1 MRHKHTLSHY
11 RLLTGNMGRLYPV
24 GLVEVLPKDTFQH
37 STSLFLRFSPM
48 AAPVMHP
55 VTVRMHHFFV
65 PHRLVWPESEGGG
78 WEQFI
83 TSGPDGE
90 DTQQVPVIPTTG
102 VAADLYDYYGLPQQA
117 GLNVSAMPV
126 RGYNLIFN
134 EWFRDQDLLTP
145 REDNDTSVPLV
156 SWQKDYLTTARP
168 WPQKGPAITLPLG
181 TKAPVVG
188 IGMVDQT
195 FGTEVKDHYETGK
208 SEATSYTN
216 YRPTWGD
223 TDAQRSNITEDPDNP
238 GFPGIFADLSQAS
251 AVPINEFRKAFALQR
266 YAEAR
271 ARYGS
276 RYTEYLKYLGCNPRD
291 SRLQRPEYLA
301 GGKANVSTSEVLQ
314 TSDDTGGP
322 NDRFGIGDMYGHGV
336 AALRSNAYRRTFDE
350 HGYVHTM
357 ISVRPKAIY
366 TNGAERHWLRRFRD
380 EFWQRELQHIGQQEV
395 WDGEV
400 FVDATPSDLETYGTF
415 GYADRYRE
423 YREQQSRIAGEFRN
437 TLDYWHLARDFAAP
451 PVLNQSFIDCDP
463 SKRIFNVQDQ
473 DVLWMAAQHRL
484 VARRLVSRNAAGRI
498 L

>member
-11 RLLTGNMGRLYPV
+11 RLLTGDMGRLYPV

-65 PHRLVWPESEGGG
+65 PHRLVWEEAEGGG

-90 DTQQVPVIPTTG
+90 DAQTVPTLPTTG
-102 VAADLYDYYGLPQQA
+102 TAADLYDYYGLPQQT
-117 GLNVSAMPV
+117 GLEVSALPI
-126 RGYNLIFN
+126 RGFNLIFN
-134 EWFRDQDLLTP
+134 EWFRDQDLVDKRL
-145 REDNDTSVPLV
+145 EDDTGIPLV

-188 IGMVDQT
+188 IGKNTDQFLRSNQT
-195 FGTEVKDHYETGK
+195 VRETGGTE
-208 SEATSYTN
+208 
-216 YRPTWGD
+216 PTYASSAQVDGIDQHERFDVLED
-223 TDAQRSNITEDPDNP
+223 TDHP
-238 GFPGIFADLSQAS
+238 GFPAIYADLSQSEAI
-251 AVPINEFRKAFALQR
+251 PINEFRKAFALQR

-301 GGKANVSTSEVLQ
+301 GGKARVSTSEVLQ
-314 TSDDTGGP
+314 TSDTTGVEAE
-322 NDRFGIGDMYGHGV
+322 RFGVGDMYGHGV
-336 AALRSNAYRRTFDE
+336 AAMRSNAYRRTFDE

-357 ISVRPKAIY
+357 VSVRPKAIY

-380 EFWQRELQHIGQQEV
+380 EFWQRELQHIGQQEI

-400 FVDATPSDLETYGTF
+400 FVDTTPTDLETYGTF

-423 YREQQSRIAGEFRN
+423 YREQQSRIAGEFRSV
-437 TLDYWHLARDFAAP
+437 LDYWHLARDFATP
-451 PVLNQSFIDCDP
+451 PVLNPSFIECDP
-463 SKRIFNVQDQ
+463 SKRIFNVQTQ
-473 DVLWMAAQHRL
+473 DTLWMAAQHRL

>member
-11 RLLTGNMGRLYPV
+11 KLLTGDMGRLYPV
-24 GLVEVLPKDTFQH
+24 GLIEVLPKDTFQH
-37 STSLFLRFSPM
+37 SSSLFLRFSPM

-90 DTQQVPVIPTTG
+90 DSQEVPVIPTTG
-102 VAADLYDYYGLPQQA
+102 TAADLYDYYGLPQQS
-117 GLNVSAMPV
+117 GLDVSALPV
-126 RGYNLIFN
+126 RGFNLIFN
-134 EWFRDQDLLTP
+134 EWFRDQDLIDKRL
-145 REDNDTSVPLV
+145 EDDTAVPLV

-181 TKAPVVG
+181 TRAPITG
-188 IGMVDQT
+188 LGANT
-195 FGTEVKDHYETGK
+195 GTYADPSGQSLETGGNTVTYVDSQK
-208 SEATSYTN
+208 ADEPGNTL
-216 YRPTWGD
+216 RWE
-223 TDAQRSNITEDPDNP
+223 EDPDNP
-238 GFPGIFADLSQAS
+238 GFPNIYADLSS
-251 AVPINEFRKAFALQR
+251 SEAVPINEFRKAFALQR

-301 GGKANVSTSEVLQ
+301 GGKARVNTSEVLQ
-314 TSDDTGGP
+314 TSDDQGGQA
-322 NDRFGIGDMYGHGV
+322 DRFGIGDMYGHGV
-336 AALRSNAYRRTFDE
+336 AAMRSNAYRRTFDE

-357 ISVRPKAIY
+357 VSVRPKAIY

-380 EFWQRELQHIGQQEV
+380 DFWQRELQHIGQQEV

-400 FVDATPSDLETYGTF
+400 FVDASPTDTETYNTF

-423 YREQQSRIAGEFRN
+423 YREQQSRIAGEFRGP
-437 TLDYWHLARDFAAP
+437 LDYWHLARDFASQ

-473 DVLWMAAQHRL
+473 DVLWMAVQHRL